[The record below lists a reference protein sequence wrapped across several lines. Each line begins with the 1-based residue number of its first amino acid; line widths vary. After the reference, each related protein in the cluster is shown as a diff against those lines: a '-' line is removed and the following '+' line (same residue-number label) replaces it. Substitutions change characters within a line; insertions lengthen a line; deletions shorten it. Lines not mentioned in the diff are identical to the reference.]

1 LNANYCHQEIAVTN
15 APIDE
20 TENSEQTPEKS
31 PTDTSKPIG
40 SAIPAPIEPGLDQPL
55 PEKNRTQSNEDES
68 AGDESCENPIGETE
82 PPPGV
87 PPPGPSDFA

>member
-1 LNANYCHQEIAVTN
+1 MTN
-15 APIDE
+15 ATIDE
-20 TENSEQTPEKS
+20 TEKSEQTPEKS

-40 SAIPAPIEPGLDQPL
+40 SAIPGPVEPALDQPL
-55 PEKNRTQSNEDES
+55 PEKTRTQSNEDES
-68 AGDESCENPIGETE
+68 AGDDASENPIGETE

>member
-1 LNANYCHQEIAVTN
+1 MSN

-20 TENSEQTPEKS
+20 TEKSEQPPEKS

-40 SAIPAPIEPGLDQPL
+40 SANPTPVEPGLDQPL
-55 PEKNRTQSNEDES
+55 PEKNRTQSNEDEP
-68 AGDESCENPIGETE
+68 AGDEASEDPIGDAETPIGETE
-82 PPPGV
+82 TPPGV